1 MLSTADESRVWRS
14 TMESLYGWIP
24 GQGYHMA
31 DTNLWN
37 LKQVAAQ
44 RAQEL
49 KDRGI
54 TVLRGPAEGALT
66 PREVQLLRDVSMGFF
81 SKALTRVGE
90 EMQKKPD
97 LVIRY
102 RDCVARK
109 SHRMHVKPP
118 EIWDDRVFGFLHRRG
133 TFHEVLRR
141 AFGSEFR
148 MTHCGALMA
157 KPAVDPLPNNVNQA
171 WHRDAPEEPELVK
184 RFEPYAAVVYIPL
197 IDMSDQSGVTEFFAS
212 SHRKEIACE
221 ELERKPPPPEDLVST
236 AGLRAGDVLIF
247 DIRLIHRGVLHTA
260 PELGLGDLGM
270 RPVIALNFGVNEWQ
284 DKEDAANWGEQFLV
298 EGPHGQ

>member
-118 EIWDDRVFGFLHRRG
+118 EIWSLRLRLLEAIDKGAALKGAADEAAALLAQLPTVYGGLSFPSCQAADESSAEHLNQEDDIAEIQGVASRLLNGQVEPTDPSGRAGFLSFEAASLAAARSLLG
-133 TFHEVLRR
+133 R
-141 AFGSEFR
+141 AQPVPGLAAP
-148 MTHCGALMA
+148 H
-157 KPAVDPLPNNVNQA
+157 PLPSGGSA
-171 WHRDAPEEPELVK
+171 APVGS
-184 RFEPYAAVVYIPL
+184 AVP
-197 IDMSDQSGVTEFFAS
+197 S
-212 SHRKEIACE
+212 
-221 ELERKPPPPEDLVST
+221 
-236 AGLRAGDVLIF
+236 
-247 DIRLIHRGVLHTA
+247 
-260 PELGLGDLGM
+260 
-270 RPVIALNFGVNEWQ
+270 
-284 DKEDAANWGEQFLV
+284 
-298 EGPHGQ
+298 